1 MLVKWRQRLIKNSML
16 KSSLG
21 SVDNFSIYIFSSLF
35 QSLRTYQNYFFLPI
49 FNEDIQSTRGNMK
62 HKEYNE
68 KDLAGL

>member
-1 MLVKWRQRLIKNSML
+1 ML

-21 SVDNFSIYIFSSLF
+21 SIKRISQYTFYTFPISQDLPE
-35 QSLRTYQNYFFLPI
+35 LLLPI
-49 FNEDIQSTRGNMK
+49 FNDIQITRGNTK